1 MYYVYWSCI
10 SFWYRFALWLR
21 KVAKYFYILQI
32 TLRNQNTAIISISQ
46 CEQFIITIYTTG
58 LHWRPQLLLVAVRE
72 NFQILHITTDD
83 FCLINILCTIF
94 LKTKLEFWLFWLTKA
109 YIFIFWLIIAVSEFF
124 CFVSYTFVFQLYS
137 AIVYCHNQ
145 RWKTK
150 FVNVLNGQIQKKR
163 TKIHTKR
170 SVAKRP
176 VTKLNNWKLGDGDPT
191 RSFTT
196 VIQVRSCDCLSFQLG
211 WR

>member
-10 SFWYRFALWLR
+10 SFWYRFTLWLR

-58 LHWRPQLLLVAVRE
+58 LHWRPQLLLVAVRKLS
-72 NFQILHITTDD
+72 NFAHHDWRLLFNKYSMYDISKNKTRVLTVLTYKSIYFYILANYCS
-83 FCLINILCTIF
+83 FGNF
-94 LKTKLEFWLFWLTKA
+94 L
-109 YIFIFWLIIAVSEFF
+109 S
-124 CFVSYTFVFQLYS
+124 FVSYTFVFQLYS

-150 FVNVLNGQIQKKR
+150 FVKVLNGQIQKKR